1 MANQDYKLIK
11 LGQIVSPKGTAKSAF
26 VVTAS
31 KKFKEEGEYSVR
43 LLFEKNDV
51 TKKFMEELK
60 GKLKEA
66 VAQQKAA
73 HPELSGKLVS
83 KDDMSFGTDEDGNY
97 FISAK
102 QSAIINVKGEK
113 KHITLP
119 IRDGKRELM
128 DREGLDISKGS
139 ILKLALDVM
148 AYVNPKKLIGIS
160 LKLREI
166 MCLKA
171 VSFEYSSAFGEDDEE
186 EFEDF
191 EVEAEDDGG
200 TVEDP
205 DPKNDKVDLED
216 FDV

>member
-1 MANQDYKLIK
+1 MAKADYKLIK
-11 LGQIVSPKGTAKSAF
+11 LAQVVTPKGTAKSAF
-26 VVTAS
+26 LVKPS

-43 LLFEKNDV
+43 LILEKNEAN
-51 TKKFMEELK
+51 KKFMAELNNQ
-60 GKLKEA
+60 LKQA
-66 VAQQKAA
+66 VSQQKSA
-73 HPELSGKLVS
+73 HPELSGKVVS

-119 IRDGKRELM
+119 IRDGHREPM
-128 DREGLDISKGS
+128 NREGLDISKGS

-148 AYVNPKKLIGIS
+148 AYVNPKKLIGVS
-160 LKLREI
+160 LKLREV

-171 VSFEYSSAFGEDDEE
+171 VAFEYTSAFGEDDEE

-191 EVEAEDDGG
+191 DVEAEDTEGEEESSG
-200 TVEDP
+200 EEGS
-205 DPKNDKVDLED
+205 DLDD